1 MANKLL
7 ILGAAMAHRNKSYN
21 LSRSIVPAVDA
32 SVKNIV
38 DMVKA
43 NQKRIGEASLLTQ
56 QYLDQLPE
64 NPEIDLLDENM
75 AADFTNNLNA
85 SRNKIGELNM
95 ARYVDPYKYS
105 PGSEAYTNLMSE
117 LKKEEKNLKSLLK
130 DATAV
135 QTAKANWIKEHAN
148 ISPTWKLFNADKYE
162 ALSKILNSENPQ
174 GVGSRNE
181 KGEYILT
188 ADVNG
193 KKVSVKVD
201 ELDDWEQYPQREL
214 NKINEFYT
222 IATTKGQQGQD
233 LTAADKGV
241 IRNYLNGYLGENENA
256 LFSLMFDDLP
266 MGNNE
271 NKMALFTD
279 EEFNTMFDIN
289 KDGKVEGDEL
299 LSYDFADMKEK
310 VVNRLTEKIVEENTT
325 AKTATQ
331 NANIPVEFTSLQT
344 AMTELASVK
353 NKSAD
358 EILEFIRT
366 SSIFAGAIGPVNTS
380 AGKFILTPPNV
391 STADAFNQK
400 SYSIKTQI
408 DQFKE
413 GNMIPLLRIL
423 AQRTGIG
430 DSDALS
436 VNLNKLNEAIQKA
449 MADSIKGE
457 I

>member
-7 ILGAAMAHRNKSYN
+7 ILGAAMAHKNKSYN
-21 LSRSIVPAVDA
+21 IGSSIASAVDK
-32 SVKNIV
+32 SIKTYT
-38 DMVKA
+38 DMIKA
-43 NQKRIGEASLLTQ
+43 TQKRVGDASLITQ

-75 AADFTNNLNA
+75 AADFTRDLNT
-85 SRNKIGELNM
+85 SRNRIGELNM
-95 ARYVDPYKYS
+95 ARYVDPYKYR
-105 PGSEAYTNLMSE
+105 PGSDEYTNLMSE

-135 QTAKANWIKEHAN
+135 QTAKANWIEEHPR

-193 KKVSVKVD
+193 KKISVKVD

-222 IATTKGQQGQD
+222 DANVRGQQGQP
-233 LTAADKGV
+233 LTASDKGT
-241 IRNYLNGYLGENENA
+241 IRNYLNGYLGENEDA

-271 NKMALFTD
+271 NKIALFTE
-279 EEFNTMFDIN
+279 EEFNTMFDLD

-299 LSYDFADMKEK
+299 LNYNFADMKEK

-325 AKTATQ
+325 AIEKSQ
-331 NANIPVEFTSLQT
+331 NVDLPVEYSTLQD
-344 AMTELASVK
+344 AIIELGGVK
-353 NKSAD
+353 NKSAE
-358 EILEFIRT
+358 EIVQFIRDE
-366 SSIFAGAIGPVNTS
+366 SIFAGQIGSRNLQQSEFTLRPY
-380 AGKFILTPPNV
+380 NV
-391 STADAFNQK
+391 STADASNLK
-400 SYSIKTQI
+400 SYNIESQI
-408 DQFKE
+408 SQFKK
-413 GNMIPLLRIL
+413 GNMMPLLRIL

-430 DSDALS
+430 NSDELS
-436 VNLNKLNEAIQKA
+436 VNLGRLKEAIEKA
-449 MADSIKGE
+449 MVENSKPSL
-457 I
+457 